1 MKKYILFPLIGAIAL
16 AGCTTKEQDQQIRTF
31 WLKQYMNVMV
41 KMMSQKL
48 QNLPQ
53 SARQKLAEQQARSGG
68 QNASQPQRPQPA
80 PQPQIMEVTLDTDA
94 LPGRA
99 PHADRVR
106 MKRALEAVQVSNQN
120 TLSDISVTFGNNV
133 KTQALVL
140 TAGTERQLKQAAAN
154 SANFAAYF
162 SIQQQLL
169 AQQEQK
175 LNQLMKQNAG
185 SIKKIRN

>member
-1 MKKYILFPLIGAIAL
+1 MKKYILLPLAAIIL
-16 AGCTTKEQDQQIRTF
+16 AGCTTKEQDQQIRAF
-31 WLKQYMNVMV
+31 WMEQYMNVMV
-41 KMMSQKL
+41 KMMSKKME
-48 QNLPQ
+48 NLPQ
-53 SARQKLAEQQARSGG
+53 AARQRLEAQQPRAG
-68 QNASQPQRPQPA
+68 QNTPQPRPA

-106 MKRALEAVQVSNQN
+106 MKRALEAVQISNQN
-120 TLSDISVTFGNNV
+120 TLSDIAVTFGNNV

-162 SIQQQLL
+162 SVQQQLL

-185 SIKKIRN
+185 SIKKIRK